1 MLQIIQQYRQGM
13 ISADAALDI
22 IEKHLKSRPQI
33 EQLAIEKG
41 YLSMKQLRRLLQIQE
56 TCMTPFERLAIREG
70 YLTEQQI
77 GTLLFEQ
84 FNRARPIIFTPSS
97 AATPIATTTEAAI

>member
-1 MLQIIQQYRQGM
+1 VLQIVQQYRQGK
-13 ISADAALDI
+13 ISADNALEI

-56 TCMTPFERLAIREG
+56 TCTTPFERLAIREG

-84 FNRARPIIFTPSS
+84 FNRARPIIVSPSS
-97 AATPIATTTEAAI
+97 NAASITTAAEAVI